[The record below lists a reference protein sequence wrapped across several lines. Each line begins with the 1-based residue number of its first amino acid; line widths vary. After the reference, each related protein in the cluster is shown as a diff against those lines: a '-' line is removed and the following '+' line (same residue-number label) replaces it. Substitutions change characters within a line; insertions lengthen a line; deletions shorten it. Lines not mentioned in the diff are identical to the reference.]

1 MKKFGLVL
9 FGFVLG
15 VAVMFPFV
23 PEISFESHTVDRDM
37 PASSSASSAESVL
50 GGVPYIVVHVVDGDT
65 IDVQPP
71 GGEKERVRLIGIDTP
86 ETVDPRKPEQC
97 YGAQASARLKELL
110 SEKMVTLTAKPD
122 EDKDDYGRL
131 LRYVALDGKDV
142 GSMMLG
148 EGYAQ
153 SLCKKFPHPKCD
165 LYEQLQQKAMS
176 MHLGRWAACTK

>member
-1 MKKFGLVL
+1 MNKFGLVL

-23 PEISFESHTVDRDM
+23 PDISFEPHTVDRDAPA
-37 PASSSASSAESVL
+37 PASSAAPVL
-50 GGVPYIVVHVVDGDT
+50 GGIPYIVVHVVDGDT

-86 ETVDPRKPEQC
+86 ETVDPRKSKQC
-97 YGAQASARLKELL
+97 YGDEASARMKELL
-110 SEKMVTLTAKPD
+110 DEKMVTLQAKPD

-131 LRYVALDGKDV
+131 LRYVALDGRDV
-142 GSMMLG
+142 GSMMLE
-148 EGYAQ
+148 EGYAE

-165 LYEQLQQKAMS
+165 LYDQLQQKAMT